1 MSGSPKSYGWAGD
14 THGERTIEPV
24 YELDFAAQVDG
35 ETPPDPMDPA
45 PADFATAGEVMRQVL
60 VYCFDVPRDKKHGGP
75 RLDMAFR
82 RFVGVVWLLRPELL
96 NYVSLMQLSPRLGVT
111 RAALSKMIRNFG
123 DAFGIR
129 NVLQKAEGARQAYS
143 TAQKRDHWRNRAKKG
158 PPASEET
165 GGRHAEHTANKT
177 IHSEASHD

>member
-1 MSGSPKSYGWAGD
+1 MSATQKDYGWAGN

-24 YELDFAAQVDG
+24 YELDFAAHIDG
-35 ETPPDPMDPA
+35 EPA
-45 PADFATAGEVMRQVL
+45 RETVEPTPADFAAAGEVMRQVL
-60 VYCFDVPRDKKHGGP
+60 VYCFDVPRDKTHGGP

-82 RFVGVVWLLRPELL
+82 RFVGVAWLLRPELL
-96 NYVSLMQLSPRLGVT
+96 SYASLMQLAPRLGVT

-129 NVLQKAEGARQAYS
+129 CVLQKNESARAVYS
-143 TAQKRDHWRNRAKKG
+143 EVQKRDHWRNRGKMK

-165 GGRHAEHTANKT
+165 GGCHAEHSNTET
-177 IHSEASHD
+177 VHSEVSP